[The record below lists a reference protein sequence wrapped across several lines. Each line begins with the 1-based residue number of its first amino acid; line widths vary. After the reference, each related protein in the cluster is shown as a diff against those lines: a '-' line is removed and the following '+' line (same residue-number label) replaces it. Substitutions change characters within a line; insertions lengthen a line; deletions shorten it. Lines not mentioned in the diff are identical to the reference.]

1 MREHAG
7 PAEFPSCSHT
17 AEFPAY
23 AACVFAPRP
32 LRRALRRL
40 ALVALSLM
48 MLGCSA
54 AAVVPAPPPIATTS
68 PAADSRLNLVRA
80 TVDAW
85 FKAARTGDRVGFDRL
100 ISNQDPSFRDRARL
114 LYGNLGALPL
124 TWLQMRMEPTVF
136 ALSDAR
142 RRLLGPNAWVQRGT
156 ISWRLSGDAAEVE
169 HQVSLTFLE
178 AAGEVKIA
186 GTIDEPP
193 NSAPAQQ
200 PSWWLGPVTAS
211 ESAGVTVV
219 AGSGQVLGRWTKL
232 ANDALANVREE
243 LPAGLGASWND
254 RVVIEV
260 PATERNFTSVL
271 GKPAGSYGSIAA
283 VTHRAGTSG
292 DAIRIVVN
300 PKAAKLDASDL
311 ESLLEHEMV
320 HVATRSPNS
329 PAPIWAEEGLAEWVS
344 LRAHPDQRSE
354 GTDELLARV
363 RGDGAPKSFPSDRQF
378 QAGASNLQ
386 LAYAEAWLACRYIA
400 DQYSEAQLAR
410 FYRELDRG
418 SSVDQASRDSLQLS
432 EAALTDG
439 WRAYL
444 DRLAQY

>member
-1 MREHAG
+1 ML
-7 PAEFPSCSHT
+7 
-17 AEFPAY
+17 
-23 AACVFAPRP
+23 APRI
-32 LRRALRRL
+32 LSHALQRL
-40 ALVALSLM
+40 ALGALVLTL
-48 MLGCSA
+48 LGCSA
-54 AAVVPAPPPIATTS
+54 AAVVPVPPPVATRS
-68 PAADSRLNLVRA
+68 AAPESSRLNLVRA

-85 FKAARTGDRVGFDRL
+85 LKAARTGDRVGFDRL
-100 ISNQDPSFRDRARL
+100 ISDRDPSFGDRARL
-114 LYGNLGALPL
+114 LYGNLSALPL
-124 TWLQMRMEPTVF
+124 TWLQMRMDPTVF
-136 ALSDAR
+136 GLSDAR
-142 RRLLGPNAWVQRGT
+142 RRLLGPSAWVQRGT

-178 AAGEVKIA
+178 TSGEVKIA

-193 NSAPAQQ
+193 DSVPAQQ

-211 ESAGVTVV
+211 ESDGVTVV
-219 AGSGQVLGRWTKL
+219 AGSGQVLDRWTKL
-232 ANDALANVREE
+232 AKDALADVREE
-243 LPAGLGASWND
+243 LPAGLGTSWND

-271 GKPAGSYGSIAA
+271 GKPAGSYASIAA
-283 VTHRAGTSG
+283 VTHPAGTTG

-300 PKAAKLDASDL
+300 PKAAQLNSSDL
-311 ESLLEHEMV
+311 QSVLEHEMV

-363 RGDGAPKSFPSDRQF
+363 RGDGAPNSLPSDRQF
-378 QAGASNLQ
+378 QAGARNLQ
-386 LAYAEAWLACRYIA
+386 VAYAEAWLACRYIA

-410 FYRELDRG
+410 FYGELDRG
-418 SSVDQASRDSLQLS
+418 SSVDQASRSTLQLS
-432 EAALTDG
+432 EAALTAG

-444 DRLAQY
+444 VRLAQY